1 MAKTF
6 ANQHKLPKL
15 PVPTLQETLKKYL
28 QTIEPFLTAQEL
40 EHNKKLAADFI
51 RPGGLGEKLQQ
62 RLLDVDRA
70 APNNWLDDT
79 WWIQKAY
86 HEWREPLLVNSNWY
100 ILMRHD
106 RNHPYP
112 LPQELLVPT
121 TPDLHNGRFSAFQVK
136 RAAHV
141 TQQLLDFC
149 DDLYAER
156 VPPEMTRAGPLCMH
170 QYSQLIGYTRIPQHG
185 CDRLVHVPFPN
196 PAKHIV
202 LIVDDQFFKIDVY
215 SAEGKRLL
223 DGDIERQ
230 FLLALEQ
237 LKHIEASAPIG
248 LLTCDHRDAWTVA
261 REHLL
266 TLDPLNR
273 ESLQTIEEA
282 LFCVTLDSREA
293 PSKFDLKT
301 DLAEWAKFGMHG
313 HGGHNRWCDK
323 SLNLVFERDGKFMCH
338 GEHSPC
344 DALIPAIIMERIVQV
359 GTDLHAPR
367 SHAVVAPPKHLAFK
381 TDAET
386 KKHIQ
391 AAEATIERISKDS
404 DCGMLYF
411 GEYGTTFIKKV
422 AKVSPDAYLQMAIQL
437 AWYKQNGEG
446 CATYETG
453 STRAFKNGRTET
465 IRTFSSASKAFCEGM
480 ENKSLSTVEKEKL
493 LRQAIA
499 AHSKYQREAAAGKGI
514 DRHLMAL
521 RLCMQPGESHE
532 LFKQEVFGKSASFLL
547 STSGLF
553 AGDDFYGT
561 GFGAMYPNGYGIN
574 YLSGAKLLKFGT
586 ESKFSAK
593 NTSTKAFGDI
603 LRQSL
608 REMRAVIEA
617 NLPEDQKKIAAK
629 L

>member
-6 ANQHKLPKL
+6 SNQHKLPKL
-15 PVPTLQETLKKYL
+15 PVPTLQETLTKYL
-28 QTIEPFLTAQEL
+28 QTIEPFLSREEHAKNEALAQ
-40 EHNKKLAADFI
+40 DFM

-70 APNNWLDDT
+70 AANNWLDDT

-106 RNHPYP
+106 RNHTYP
-112 LPQELLVPT
+112 LPEQALLPVREG
-121 TPDLHNGRFSAFQVK
+121 LEGRFSTFQVK

-149 DDLYAER
+149 DDLNAER
-156 VPPEMTRAGPLCMH
+156 VPAEMTRAGPLCMH
-170 QYSQLIGYTRIPQHG
+170 QYSQLIGQTRIPQHG
-185 CDRLVHVPFPN
+185 CDRMVHVPFPN
-196 PAKHIV
+196 LARHIV
-202 LIVDDQFFKIDVY
+202 LIVDDQLFKIDVY
-215 SAEGKRLL
+215 STEGKRLL

-230 FLLALEQ
+230 FLLALDQ
-237 LKHIEASAPIG
+237 LTKIEASAPIG
-248 LLTCDHRDAWTVA
+248 LLTCDHRDAWAVA

-266 TLDPLNR
+266 TVDSQNR
-273 ESLQTIEEA
+273 ASLETIESA

-293 PSKFDLKT
+293 ATVVDHAT
-301 DLAEWAKFGMHG
+301 DLAAWAKFGMHG

-344 DALIPAIIMERIVQV
+344 DALIPAIIMEKIVQV
-359 GTDLHAPR
+359 GTDLNAPR
-367 SHAVVAPPKHLAFK
+367 SQALVEPPKHLAFK
-381 TDAET
+381 VDDET
-386 KKHIQ
+386 RKHLK
-391 AAEATIERISKDS
+391 AAEATIDKLSRDS

-411 GEYGTTFIKKV
+411 NEYGTQFIKKV
-422 AKVSPDAYLQMAIQL
+422 AKTSPDAYLQMALQL
-437 AWYKQNGEG
+437 AWYKQQGEG

-453 STRAFKNGRTET
+453 STRAFRNGRTET
-465 IRTFSSASKAFCEGM
+465 IRTFSSASKRFCEAM
-480 ENKSLSTVEKEKL
+480 ENKAVSTAEKEKL
-493 LRQAIA
+493 MRQAVA
-499 AHSKYQREAAAGKGI
+499 AHSKYQREAANGKGI
-514 DRHLMAL
+514 DRHLMGL
-521 RLCMQPGESHE
+521 RLCLQPGESHP
-532 LFKQEVFGKSASFLL
+532 LFQQEIFGKSSAYLL

-553 AGDDFYGT
+553 AGDDFFGT

-574 YLSGAKLLKFGT
+574 YLSGAQVLKFGT
-586 ESKFSAK
+586 ESKFSAL

-608 REMRAVIEA
+608 REMRVVIEA